1 MSDRQ
6 GCGLGR
12 ARAALAALCLLGLA
26 ALQIPALT
34 TGFTVS
40 GDDVEGLGKALEG
53 FWPAALWGIEIA
65 ERDGRLGALTI
76 FPLNALG
83 SWLAGNDVARFFMA
97 LAHIGVAAL
106 FGLWLARAWWP
117 RESAMAAG
125 ALAFVAWCALHPV
138 GVPHLPPHA
147 FPMQLAPVFLLIMA
161 LHLAMSG
168 LRGQG
173 GRGVAAAGGLFLCLA
188 LNEYALLFGAAII
201 GAGWLRRF
209 VAGAGGIGA
218 RIGEVWQARATRLE
232 AIALVLALLPL
243 AAYRLWSGGAYE
255 GVSGDGLAY
264 PDRMAL
270 AALGHVA
277 ASTALPEFRAGLL
290 DVSWQGAL
298 SAAVRGVLTA
308 GAVFLLLPLL
318 RVNRLGAAL
327 AAVFACAALALFT
340 LPVVSSVKQ
349 QRWCLENADCAY
361 LDARMAI
368 LPLAALTVLA
378 LAALPKGRWLRGAA
392 AGLVG
397 VVAAGT
403 GLENAWEVE
412 HRLAPLTR
420 PWERAKALACFPERW
435 PEEAVELRH
444 AVDPWGHVASHTYV
458 DVDGIWRRYL
468 ASFDPEEDCAA
479 GRAALA
485 ARLPAILPMLPVGGA
500 DEIGRGEGTGGRFLG
515 AGWHRVEPWG
525 VWSAEREAT
534 LVVEPTGAPETGD
547 VLLRLDWVA
556 PPFPDGGPRPVEI
569 AVPGGVLWQGT
580 GVRAEGGCCTA
591 RLPLPYPLP
600 PRVIVTISAPE
611 QHNVAPPG
619 GEKRVGIGLQRIALE
634 SVE

>member
-1 MSDRQ
+1 
-6 GCGLGR
+6 
-12 ARAALAALCLLGLA
+12 
-26 ALQIPALT
+26 
-34 TGFTVS
+34 
-40 GDDVEGLGKALEG
+40 
-53 FWPAALWGIEIA
+53 
-65 ERDGRLGALTI
+65 
-76 FPLNALG
+76 
-83 SWLAGNDVARFFMA
+83 
-97 LAHIGVAAL
+97 
-106 FGLWLARAWWP
+106 
-117 RESAMAAG
+117 
-125 ALAFVAWCALHPV
+125 
-138 GVPHLPPHA
+138 
-147 FPMQLAPVFLLIMA
+147 
-161 LHLAMSG
+161 
-168 LRGQG
+168 
-173 GRGVAAAGGLFLCLA
+173 
-188 LNEYALLFGAAII
+188 
-201 GAGWLRRF
+201 
-209 VAGAGGIGA
+209 
-218 RIGEVWQARATRLE
+218 
-232 AIALVLALLPL
+232 
-243 AAYRLWSGGAYE
+243 
-255 GVSGDGLAY
+255 
-264 PDRMAL
+264 
-270 AALGHVA
+270 
-277 ASTALPEFRAGLL
+277 
-290 DVSWQGAL
+290 
-298 SAAVRGVLTA
+298 
-308 GAVFLLLPLL
+308 
-318 RVNRLGAAL
+318 
-327 AAVFACAALALFT
+327 
-340 LPVVSSVKQ
+340 Q

-468 ASFDPEEDCAA
+468 ASFDLEEDCAA

-556 PPFPDGGPRPVEI
+556 PPFPHGGPRPVEI